1 MAQRRVVLRV
11 DGELAWLLAVPDLL
25 PCHTRPATPE
35 ALGELA
41 ARYLPKAVDDELT
54 CRAAG
59 VVARLIAAHAPRGPR
74 GE

>member
-1 MAQRRVVLRV
+1 MARRRTTLPV
-11 DGELAWLLAVPDLL
+11 DDGLAWLLTVPELL

-35 ALGELA
+35 ALDELA
-41 ARYLPKAVDDELT
+41 ARYLPEGVDDELT

-59 VVARLIAAHAPRGPR
+59 VVARLLAAHVPCGPW